1 MQTAPNSQHFDMI
14 IVGAGMAGASLAL
27 ALSKPS
33 LKGKAIRIALVE
45 AAELN
50 FGQHPGF
57 DGRAIALSAGS
68 ERWLREQD
76 LWAPLAPHACAIEH
90 IHVSDRGHC
99 GSTTLDAHEY
109 QLDALGQV
117 IELEHAGREFHQLL
131 AQRDNVSLFCPNKVV
146 HIEQQQQQVTI
157 QLNNQQSLSAS
168 LLIGADGADSVVG
181 KQGGLSQQQH
191 DFAKYALIANVQAE
205 QDLAGRAFERFTEDG
220 PLALLPM
227 TDNRWSVVWSVK
239 ADEAKRLQA
248 LEEHQF
254 VAALQ
259 QAFGFRAG
267 QFLNVGKRYAYPLV
281 LRYYPRLFSHRLL
294 VLGNAAHSLHPIA
307 GQGFNLGLRDVAAL
321 SSLVLAQWQ
330 QAEDLGAHSLLD
342 RYQQL
347 RQDDIERT
355 ISMTS
360 SLASLFAS
368 SDKSSVVPRN
378 LGLMAMQMSPRFKSL
393 LAKQSLGL
401 FSR

>member
-1 MQTAPNSQHFDMI
+1 MPQSKLEHFDI
-14 IVGAGMAGASLAL
+14 AIVGAGMAGASLAL
-27 ALSKPS
+27 ALSNQESGVKP
-33 LKGKAIRIALVE
+33 LRIAVIE

-68 ERWLREQD
+68 ERWLKQQN
-76 LWAPLAPHACAIEH
+76 LWQSLAPHSCAIEH

-99 GSTTLDAHEY
+99 GWTTLDADEY
-109 QLDALGQV
+109 QLRALGQV

-131 AQRDNVSLFCPNKVV
+131 AEREQITLFCPHKVKS
-146 HIEQQQQQVTI
+146 IEQQQQQVI
-157 QLNNQQSLSAS
+157 VELDNQQSITAS
-168 LLIGADGADSVVG
+168 LLVGADGADSLVG
-181 KQGGLSQQQH
+181 KKIGTQQQH
-191 DFAKYALIANVQAE
+191 DFAKFALIANVQAE
-205 QDLAGRAFERFTEDG
+205 QALAGRAFERFTDNG

-227 TDNRWSVVWSVK
+227 TNQRWSVVWSVDAEQAK
-239 ADEAKRLQA
+239 QLQNLDEDAFLA
-248 LEEHQF
+248 E
-254 VAALQ
+254 LQ
-259 QAFGFRAG
+259 QAFGYRAG
-267 QFLNVGKRYAYPLV
+267 RFVGVGARVTYPLV
-281 LRYYPRLFSHRLL
+281 LRYYQRFFAHRMLI
-294 VLGNAAHSLHPIA
+294 LGNAAHSLHPIA

-321 SSLVLAQWQ
+321 APLILEQWHKEQ
-330 QAEDLGAHSLLD
+330 DLGAHAMLD
-342 RYQQL
+342 AYQQQ
-347 RQDDIERT
+347 RQADIERT

-378 LGLMAMQMSPRFKSL
+378 VGLMAMQLFPSFKSL